1 MQLSIS
7 EGLVKESQYPK
18 PTNPTQGNTKNTWGI
33 DIRKLFILILALG
46 AIVVLIALIFNF
58 LVPQLNAYSQ
68 SSELEKN
75 KAKWESHH
83 ITHYRMSVAFLG
95 YGFNDNVIW
104 VEVKEG
110 KVISLVDSLGN
121 NVPPENIPDVNF
133 RYPNAFTIPGLFSYA
148 HQTIL
153 AKPPSLDIS
162 YDLTFGYPK
171 DIYIDPYVEPCC
183 QDFDIVVRDFQVL
196 P

>member
-1 MQLSIS
+1 M
-7 EGLVKESQYPK
+7 KESQNPK
-18 PTNPTQGNTKNTWGI
+18 PNNPTQGNTINAWGI
-33 DIRKLFILILALG
+33 GIRKLVILILVIG
-46 AIVVLIALIFNF
+46 AIVVLISLIFN
-58 LVPQLNAYSQ
+58 LLAPQINAYSQ

-83 ITHYRMSVAFLG
+83 ITQYRMSVAFLG
-95 YGFNDNVIW
+95 YGFNDNAIW
-104 VEVKEG
+104 VEVKKG

-121 NVPPENIPDVNF
+121 NVPPENIPDVGF
-133 RYPNAFTIPGLFSYA
+133 RYPNAFTIPGLFSFA

-153 AKPPSLDIS
+153 AKPNVLNIS
-162 YDLTFGYPK
+162 YDLTFGYPT

-183 QDFDIVVRDFQVL
+183 QDSDIVVRDFQVL